1 MSCAGAQ
8 SSFQKDPL
16 CIQRHDAST
25 GSVHLKTATTS
36 CADQHCMP
44 VQDVVSEEPERFFIG
59 EIVREQIFLQY
70 QQEIPYS
77 STVPFSALHIAW
89 QQQQVLSKSMAVTQA
104 EVIEYSE
111 RPEGTKD
118 LIRVVVTVE
127 SESQKAIIIGK
138 GGSALKKLSTESRKG
153 IEEFLGESSPL
164 HAT

>member
-1 MSCAGAQ
+1 M
-8 SSFQKDPL
+8 
-16 CIQRHDAST
+16 
-25 GSVHLKTATTS
+25 
-36 CADQHCMP
+36 
-44 VQDVVSEEPERFFIG
+44 
-59 EIVREQIFLQY
+59 REQIFLQY

-77 STVPFSALHIAW
+77 STVPFQISALHIARK
-89 QQQQVLSKSMAVTQA
+89 QQQVLSKSMAVTQA

-118 LIRVVVTVE
+118 LVRVVVTVE

-138 GGSALKKLSTESRKG
+138 GGSALKKLSTESRQG